1 MTEDQLRLSAEQA
14 MGAAR
19 LIKNNPRPLD
29 PGLMAALVSAAFHGD
44 RERLRG

>member
-1 MTEDQLRLSAEQA
+1 

-29 PGLMAALVSAAFHGD
+29 LPAMAALVGAAFHGD
-44 RERLRG
+44 RVQLRS